1 VAVTRAIL
9 SVIVVVLVL
18 MASLT
23 TPAPV
28 SADGGPMVDPL
39 LFAKLKEG
47 QQVAVIRLRDAS
59 QASVDLFVSILDQT
73 GESHEVTYFVP
84 LGVKPGEFQ
93 VYEEDSLT
101 FGNSQTADL
110 DRIIFQ
116 DYRQDRQYLQNLFAG
131 ALLTNGVWLTPLWL
145 PMLLSGCSAPAAP
158 LSSFTTESSQ
168 VDVFNIDET
177 TDIEELIS
185 TKGLDASVKDTLSRL
200 EGQQIAVIR
209 LNTSPRLA
217 PSEPSGTGSSTGE
230 PGLHLSWVTSLTVN
244 KHGVAYAYPLG
255 TGASWANPIEMT
267 RVYVIA
273 PLALNFKVQYP
284 KLGPNRSGFVQNE
297 WRYEPRIMD
306 FADVSAYAVDDAIGQ
321 SVYYPTSSAGYY
333 QPMMVWRATYTNSN
347 SADDIL
353 ITVSPNR
360 VMNLRIFLRQR
371 GPETALVIGLAV
383 AVLFWILAWYFL
395 VPRLVGKNTPAPR
408 LWRISLTYVAWNLLL
423 FLPGGVLYLFFSFG
437 VRAMPLI
444 FVAILFGGAS
454 VLIFSIR
461 HLNRLTAVSG
471 KAIRIFAVVTGASG
485 GAYLLFALGYAWLVG
500 AI

>member
-1 VAVTRAIL
+1 MKRKILACLIAAEIIIVTTI
-9 SVIVVVLVL
+9 
-18 MASLT
+18 MPT
-23 TPAPV
+23 KV

-59 QASVDLFVSILDQT
+59 TSSVDLFVSILDQT

-84 LGVKPGEFQ
+84 LGIEPIEFQ
-93 VYEEDSLT
+93 VNEEDSLT

-168 VDVFNIDET
+168 VDVFSIDET
-177 TDIEELIS
+177 TDIEALIS
-185 TKGLDASVKDTLSRL
+185 TTGLDASVKDTLSRL
-200 EGQQIAVIR
+200 EGQQIAIIKI
-209 LNTSPRLA
+209 NTSPLLESSG
-217 PSEPSGTGSSTGE
+217 PSETELSDGE
-230 PGLHLSWVTSLTVN
+230 PGLHLSWVTSLTAN
-244 KHGVAYAYPLG
+244 KHGSTYAYPLG

-273 PLALNFKVQYP
+273 PLDLNFNVQYP

-297 WRYEPRIMD
+297 WRFEPRIMD
-306 FADVSAYAVDDAIGQ
+306 FVDAPAYAVDDAIGQ
-321 SVYYPTSSAGYY
+321 WVYYPTSSAGYY
-333 QPMMVWRATYTNSN
+333 QSMRVWRATYTNSN
-347 SADDIL
+347 SAEDIL
-353 ITVSPNR
+353 ITVSANR
-360 VMNLRIFLRQR
+360 GMGLRTFLRQQ
-371 GPETALVIGLAV
+371 GPEVALIVGLIV
-383 AVLFWILAWYFL
+383 AVLFWMLAWYFL
-395 VPRLVGKNTPAPR
+395 VPRLVGRNFSAPG
-408 LWRISLTYVAWNLLL
+408 LWRISLTYIAWNLLL
-423 FLPGGVLYLFFSFG
+423 FLPGGILYLFFSFG
-437 VRAMPLI
+437 VRVMPLV
-444 FVAILFGGAS
+444 FAVILFGGAS

-461 HLNRLTAVSG
+461 HLDKLTKVSG
-471 KAIRIFAVVTGASG
+471 KAIQIFAVVIGASG
-485 GAYLLFALGYAWLVG
+485 GAYLLFALCYAWLVG